1 MQNRWGPG
9 IAAFA
14 TFQAADALACL
25 KLDYIQKDLDRLNCP
40 PRVQRLLPF
49 IKAASAL
56 GLLVGRRWPRLGRF
70 TAVAL
75 SAYFAFA
82 IGFHLRAKDPAWR
95 SLPAA
100 SLLAVSLVVGLRGY
114 QDGQLV
120 GQERVSPFS
129 ETIIESTDT
138 TPVEVIDRQP
148 EPAEITN

>member
-1 MQNRWGPG
+1 MQDRWGSG
-9 IAAFA
+9 IAALA

-25 KLDYIQKDLDRLNCP
+25 KVDYIQEDLDRLNCP

-56 GLLVGRRWPRLGRF
+56 GLLMGRRWPRLGRI

-75 SAYFAFA
+75 SAYFACA

-95 SLPAA
+95 SIPAA
-100 SLLAVSLVVGLRGY
+100 ALLAVSLVVGLRGY

-120 GQERVSPFS
+120 GQARVDTVD
-129 ETIIESTDT
+129 EGVIELTDT
-138 TPVEVIDRQP
+138 TRSR
-148 EPAEITN
+148 